1 MYAPS
6 GFQWGV
12 PDEVQP
18 AADGRQPEPPQRHDG
33 LWGVYQFKRGFGAQ
47 VVRYAGAYDLALV
60 PGVYSLYS
68 AAMVNRTVWERA
80 AARLDLAARSTASK
94 GAAS

>member
-1 MYAPS
+1 M
-6 GFQWGV
+6 WGV
-12 PDEVQP
+12 PDEVEP
-18 AADGRQPEPPQRHDG
+18 AVDGRPPDVPERHDG
-33 LWGVYQFKRGFGAQ
+33 LWGVYQFKRGFGAH